1 MVRRSKRIA
10 AKAKAEANSIKSNES
25 ESNKTAA
32 AKSKASSLSKSA
44 TPRRSSR
51 SKSCCSLQSLEQT
64 PPRHAARRAKAQKKT
79 NKACKALP
87 KAGKKG
93 NVSPSHA
100 GVTTA
105 NTMPTSSTAQPSRI
119 RRVTASP
126 STKFKSTSSSTVT
139 QVVTPGTSTKTK
151 SFKGVQFNLGRNS
164 FAQYNKEN
172 PPNVVE
178 HLTEEVTIG
187 EELFPMDDDGKDDED
202 DATTRRNVELLEEWE
217 ANFEDLDEHVS
228 RRARRISMLP

>member
-25 ESNKTAA
+25 ESNQTAA

-87 KAGKKG
+87 KAGKKR

-105 NTMPTSSTAQPSRI
+105 NTMPTSTAQPSRI

-126 STKFKSTSSSTVT
+126 STKSKSTSSSTVT
-139 QVVTPGTSTKTK
+139 QVVTPGTTTKTC
-151 SFKGVQFNLGRNS
+151 Q
-164 FAQYNKEN
+164 Q
-172 PPNVVE
+172 
-178 HLTEEVTIG
+178 H
-187 EELFPMDDDGKDDED
+187 
-202 DATTRRNVELLEEWE
+202 W
-217 ANFEDLDEHVS
+217 
-228 RRARRISMLP
+228 RRAAYVPLQCK